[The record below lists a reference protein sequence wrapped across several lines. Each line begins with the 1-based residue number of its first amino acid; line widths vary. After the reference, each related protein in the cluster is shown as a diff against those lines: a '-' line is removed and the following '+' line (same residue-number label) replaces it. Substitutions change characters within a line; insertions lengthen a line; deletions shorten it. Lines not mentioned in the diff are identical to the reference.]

1 MRLLASVHSLVNSES
16 RSLDESLVAF
26 GVVANVRSDSGV
38 NTFCE
43 DAIVRKPASYV
54 FIAILARL
62 TMTRQVASSGETFA
76 AGTTGVCFD
85 RCCGSLLLLGLLR
98 HVMHSHAW
106 YTSHTGHV
114 CKASHLHSIMHV
126 ILHLHRS
133 LHGGWRRIGARHAVR
148 RVRRM
153 LRHVR

>member
-1 MRLLASVHSLVNSES
+1 MRLLASVHSLVNSEG
-16 RSLDESLVAF
+16 RSLDESLVTF
-26 GVVANVRSDSGV
+26 GVVANVRPDSGV
-38 NTFCE
+38 NTLYE
-43 DAIVRKPASYV
+43 HGSVRKAASYIL
-54 FIAILARL
+54 IAILARL
-62 TMTRQVASSGETFA
+62 TVTRQVASSCETFT

-85 RCCGSLLLLGLLR
+85 RCCGSLLLLLLVR

-106 YTSHTGHV
+106 YTSHAGHV
-114 CKASHLHSIMHV
+114 GKASHLHGIMHV

-133 LHGGWRRIGARHAVR
+133 VHGGWRRISTRHAVR